1 MSGQPLI
8 AGENRRHVSGGGFSV
23 ASGCGLMA
31 QRGCGGADMTKK
43 VALFGGTF
51 DPVHIGHLV
60 CARRVAE
67 SGGFDRIILIPAAQP
82 PHKGTALASAEDRL
96 NMLRLAVEG
105 DVSFEIC
112 DIELHRTGPSYT
124 FDTLVE
130 MRDKFGPDVSLHWLI
145 GADMLEQL
153 HMWHRA
159 ADVVQ
164 MAEIV
169 TMIRPPWQQRLSQI
183 LEALLGRADA
193 AAGHLLD
200 RDTRPRPPGPVHPI
214 PRPRGRVRLHRETQ
228 AVSRRQ

>member
-1 MSGQPLI
+1 
-8 AGENRRHVSGGGFSV
+8 
-23 ASGCGLMA
+23 
-31 QRGCGGADMTKK
+31 MTRK

-67 SGGFDRIILIPAAQP
+67 SGGFDRIIMVPAAQP
-82 PHKGTALASAEDRL
+82 PHKNAALASPEDRL

-153 HMWHRA
+153 HTWHRA
-159 ADVVQ
+159 VDVVQ

-183 LEALLGRADA
+183 LEALTEHLGPQPVLRLRNSVVQTP
-193 AAGHLLD
+193 LLD
-200 RDTRPRPPGPVHPI
+200 ICSTEI
-214 PRPRGRVRLHRETQ
+214 RGRVRRGLSVRFLVPEAVFVYIEKHRLYRD
-228 AVSRRQ
+228 ASDG